1 MGTATLRPNTT
12 IQAGTGITLGGGAA
26 SASAALSDASDSTYV
41 QTSTYQSS
49 VWGDTAPATAVPVVA
64 FADATGTIP
73 AGRTITKVQ
82 FYIRGKN
89 GSTGSTSPASGSL
102 RYSDNVEAT
111 YLSFDTTGGIINQYV
126 TTLNTAQTSSGGN
139 KGSWTYA
146 LVDGLKCAIGQDG
159 TTGTSQMMDVWLV
172 VTYTD
177 QPNTPTNV
185 TPASGASVTTD
196 TPNLTA
202 TMSGTG
208 TGSGYTIEWQLAT
221 DSGFTANVKTITS
234 TALASN
240 GTWTQAV
247 TSGNALS
254 PGTWYIRA
262 RAKDQLNTYS
272 AYSTATSFTVSH
284 PATATSLT
292 PTGGGTLAYV
302 SPTRLSWTFSD
313 TSSTDTQS
321 AYQVVLERND
331 TAQVITDTGKLTSTN
346 KFHDM
351 TIATTY
357 KGIMLR
363 WKVQVWDDNNTSAG
377 YSAYSLFMPA
387 DAATVAITAPTAGQV
402 VANGSPTTS
411 WTVGGA
417 ATQVKYKVDYKLTNG
432 TVVHSSGTITDANAR
447 SYSPSTNILQNTTNY
462 QVTVSVTDSNGLIGT
477 ATQSFSTNY
486 PTPSA
491 VTSSADNTNLVNTGY
506 INVDWS
512 QQTADST
519 FVQWNVYR
527 RLMGTTTWTKIYST
541 TSVNTR
547 NYHDWTFPA
556 GNILEYSV
564 TQTATRSGVN
574 VEGAPDSNPPDIDGT
589 DGNYW
594 LINPYDETVNML
606 LDNVTDDSFTDE
618 YEQESFVI
626 IGRGRKVNY
635 GTRAGY
641 TGSITC
647 KFRDDANGRT
657 ARQKR
662 LQLELLKATRNLYYL
677 RNPFGDVMQVALGN
691 IQISRIAGV
700 GSSEFCDVTIPY
712 EQVF

>member
-1 MGTATLRPNTT
+1 MGTVTLRPTSVV
-12 IQAGTGITLGGGAA
+12 QAGTGVTLNGGAA
-26 SASAALSDASDSTYV
+26 NAAAALGDANDATSITF
-41 QTSTYQSS
+41 STYQSS
-49 VWGDTAPATAVPVVA
+49 VWGDGPPATAVPVVA

-82 FYIRGKN
+82 FYIRGRN
-89 GSTGSTSPASGSL
+89 GSTGSTSPSSGSL

-111 YLSFDTTGGIINQYV
+111 YLSFDTVGGIVNQYV
-126 TTLNTAQTSSGGN
+126 ANLNTASTSSGGN

-146 LVDGLKCAIGQDG
+146 LVDGLKCAVGMDG
-159 TTGTSQMMDVWLV
+159 TTGTAVMMDVWLV

-185 TPASGASVTTD
+185 TPSSGSTVTTD

-208 TGSGYTIEWQLAT
+208 SGSGYTIEWQLAT

-234 TALASN
+234 TGLAAN
-240 GTWTQAV
+240 GVWTQAV
-247 TSGNALS
+247 TSGSALS

-272 AYSTATSFTVSH
+272 AYTTGVSFTVSH
-284 PATATSLT
+284 PASATSLS
-292 PTGGGTLAYV
+292 PTGGAITSYV
-302 SPTRLSWTFSD
+302 SPKRLSWTFTD

-331 TAQVITDTGKLTSTN
+331 TGQVITDTGKLSSAN

-357 KGIMLR
+357 KSTMLR
-363 WKVQVWDDNNTSAG
+363 WKVQVWDDNNTSSG
-377 YSAYSLFMPA
+377 YSAYSLFMLA
-387 DAATVAITAPTAGQV
+387 DTVAVTISAPTANQV
-402 VANGSPTTS
+402 VANGAPTTTWS
-411 WTVGGA
+411 ISGS
-417 ATQVKYKVDYKLTNG
+417 TQVKYKVDYKLASNG
-432 TVVHSSGTITDANAR
+432 TIVHSSGTITDANTR
-447 SYSPSTNILQNTTNY
+447 SYTPSTNVLQNTTNY
-462 QVTVSVTDSNGLIGT
+462 QVTVSITDANGLVGT

-486 PTPSA
+486 PTPPA
-491 VTSSADNTNLVNTGY
+491 VTSSADVSNLVTNGY
-506 INVDWS
+506 VNVDWS
-512 QQTADST
+512 QQVADST
-519 FVQWNVYR
+519 WVAWNVYR
-527 RLMGTTTWTKIYST
+527 RLAGTTTWTNIFT
-541 TSVNTR
+541 TTNVNTR
-547 NYHDWTFPA
+547 SFHDWTFPA
-556 GNILEYSV
+556 GNIVEYSV
-564 TQTATRSGVN
+564 TQVATRSGTN
-574 VEGAPDSNPPDIDGT
+574 VEGAPDSNPPDIDTT

-606 LDNVTDDSFTDE
+606 LDNVTDDGFTDE

-641 TGSITC
+641 TGTLTA
-647 KFRDDANGRT
+647 KFRDDSNRT

-662 LQLELLKATRNLYYL
+662 LQLELLKASRALYYM

-691 IQISRIAGV
+691 IGISRIGGV
-700 GSSEFCDVTIPY
+700 GSSEFVDVTIPY